1 MIEENNDIKKS
12 LLNKTF
18 TGVTFLQNLT
28 LLLVTGFLSG
38 LIIPYLAE
46 KNQKINARNEIL
58 LQSQNKFLEDLN
70 KTLLT
75 WETLLGDISWYG
87 TSTVNNP
94 QMQQKA
100 FERYSERSP
109 DLITEL
115 KIEALKAKNLAPPEI
130 SEKIYKMQDQIL
142 DSQDTRINK
151 LYVDKGSP
159 ADWDKIHDTNVRM
172 ISEAED
178 LLTQLAIYM
187 KLTKSNI
194 K

>member
-46 KNQKINARNEIL
+46 KNQRINARNEIV
-58 LQSQNKFLEDLN
+58 LQSQNKFLEDLS

-187 KLTKSNI
+187 KLTKSNL

>member
-187 KLTKSNI
+187 KLTKSNL

>member
-1 MIEENNDIKKS
+1 MIEENNDTKKS

-28 LLLVTGFLSG
+28 LLLVTASLSG
-38 LIIPYLAE
+38 LIIPYLSE
-46 KNQKINARNEIL
+46 KNQRINARNEIL
-58 LQSQNKFLEDLN
+58 LQSQNKLLEDLS

-87 TSTVNNP
+87 SSTVNNP

-100 FERYSERSP
+100 FERYSEKSP
-109 DLITEL
+109 ELFVEL

-130 SEKIYKMQDQIL
+130 SNKIYKFQNDML

-151 LYVDKGSP
+151 LYVDKGTP
-159 ADWDKIHDTNVRM
+159 ADWDKLHDTNRRM
-172 ISEAED
+172 IAEVED

-187 KLTKSNI
+187 KLTQTNLK
-194 K
+194 